1 MGDIALPASG
11 TGDAGKKASTV
22 HLSNG
27 ADVQNVQVGAASEGG
42 SFTPVAIATQ
52 ATLAAVLAALGSP
65 YQAAGALPL
74 PAGASTEATVAA
86 VLAKLNGTIAVSGS
100 FSSAALPDITGTAT
114 FTGTGTITLTGLAGY
129 STLVIEHSATGNTAT
144 GVTAAPQGSFDGG
157 ATWDALPVTANN
169 SNASTQGVSIGSAP
183 NVFVVQIAGYQQVRY
198 VVTAFG
204 TGSYVVNLRASVGSW
219 NTRSVT
225 ATITGTPGINNA
237 QVNGV
242 TPLMGAGPTG
252 TGAQRVT
259 VSNAATGTTSQVAS
273 SASSVTILAA
283 NTLRAGATI
292 WNDSSAI
299 LYVKFGTTASI
310 TDCTKK
316 LIADEFFVVPA
327 GYNGKID
334 GIWAAANGFARVTE
348 IT

>member
-1 MGDIALPASG
+1 MANIALPPSG
-11 TGDAGKKASTV
+11 SGAAGKSASSVT
-22 HLSNG
+22 LANG

-42 SFTPVAIATQ
+42 AFTPVAIATQ
-52 ATLAAVLAALGSP
+52 ATLVAVLAALGSP

-86 VLAKLNGTIAVSGS
+86 VLAKLNGTIAVTGGGVPTDVS
-100 FSSAALPDITGTAT
+100 GTAT
-114 FTGTGTITLTGLAGY
+114 FTVPASLTLTGLNGLGTLVTEVVAAGY
-129 STLVIEHSATGNTAT
+129 TAT
-144 GVTAAPQGSFDGG
+144 GVTAIVEGSLDGTNWETL
-157 ATWDALPVTANN
+157 ATTLLSQDSLVTTA
-169 SNASTQGVSIGSAP
+169 IGTSSGFY
-183 NVFVVQIAGYQQVRY
+183 VTQIAGFNQVRFR
-198 VVTAFG
+198 VAAIA
-204 TGSYVVNLRASVGSW
+204 TGSFVANMRASAGHW
-219 NTRSVT
+219 NSRRVSFNGT
-225 ATITGTPGINNA
+225 AGVNTVQINS
-237 QVNGV
+237 V